1 MKRTELLRTEYQ
13 LQAHPEGGWFA
24 EVFRSEAKQGE
35 RPFMGSIYFLL
46 DGPEI
51 SHLHQIDCE
60 EIWYYHEG
68 CGLKITLV
76 EMNGM
81 QAPVPCK
88 AAASAGSPVVRTLFL
103 GADASAGQKVMAVIP
118 KGAIFAAENIDPAG
132 YTFMSCA
139 TAPAFSY
146 EGFRLV
152 KKAELKELCG
162 GLYSKACGGPDPAP
176 DYETLEHLAFE

>member
-68 CGLKITLV
+68 CGLKITV
-76 EMNGM
+76 IEG
-81 QAPVPCK
+81 
-88 AAASAGSPVVRTLFL
+88 PVVRTLLL
-103 GADASAGQKVMAVIP
+103 GADASSGQKVMAVIP

-152 KKAELKELCG
+152 KKAELKELCS
-162 GLYSKACGGPDPAP
+162 GLCSKACGGPDPAP

>member
-1 MKRTELLRTEYQ
+1 MNRSDFLRTEYQ

-68 CGLKITLV
+68 CGLKITV
-76 EMNGM
+76 IEG
-81 QAPVPCK
+81 
-88 AAASAGSPVVRTLFL
+88 PVVRTLLL
-103 GADASAGQKVMAVIP
+103 GADASSGQKVMAVIP
-118 KGAIFAAENIDPAG
+118 KDAIFAAENIDPAG

-162 GLYSKACGGPDPAP
+162 GLYNKACSGPDPAP

>member
-24 EVFRSEAKQGE
+24 KVFRSEAKQGE

-68 CGLKITLV
+68 CGLKITV
-76 EMNGM
+76 IEG
-81 QAPVPCK
+81 
-88 AAASAGSPVVRTLFL
+88 PVVRTLLL
-103 GADASAGQKVMAVIP
+103 GADASAGQKVMAAIP

-152 KKAELKELCG
+152 KKTELKELCG
-162 GLYSKACGGPDPAP
+162 GLCSKACGGPDPAP